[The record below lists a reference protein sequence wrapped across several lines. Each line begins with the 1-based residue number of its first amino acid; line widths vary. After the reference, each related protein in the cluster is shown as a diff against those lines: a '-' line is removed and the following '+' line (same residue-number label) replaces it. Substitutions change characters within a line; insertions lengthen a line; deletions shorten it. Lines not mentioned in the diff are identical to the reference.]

1 MECIIVEEVPS
12 INDEDLTVEESA
24 ENSEIFFNIKI
35 PVRTTIAIPS
45 NLITQD
51 MEKEISRKKKGSTTG

>member
-1 MECIIVEEVPS
+1 MEGIIVQEVPS

-24 ENSEIFFNIKI
+24 ENSEIFFNIKN
-35 PVRTTIAIPS
+35 PVRTAIAIPS

-51 MEKEISRKKKGSTTG
+51 MEKEISSKKKGSTTG